1 MSSVQVPLLAYTLEQ
16 AAQAVGLSVS
26 QVEKLTRQQLFPP
39 LRQLSS
45 RRVAYVAREV
55 EEWLVSRPPSECLP
69 PKNSGYGRAG
79 KPKEDGEE

>member
-1 MSSVQVPLLAYTLEQ
+1 MTTTHVPLLAYTPEQ

-26 QVEKLTRQQLFPP
+26 QVDKLTRQKLFPQ
-39 LRQLSS
+39 LRQLSA

-55 EEWLVSRPPSECLP
+55 EDWLLSRPASSCLP

-79 KPKEDGEE
+79 KPSESEGD

>member
-1 MSSVQVPLLAYTLEQ
+1 MSAVTVPLLAYTPEQ

-26 QVEKLTRQQLFPP
+26 QVEKLTRQQLFPQ
-39 LRQLSS
+39 LRQLSA

-55 EEWLVSRPPSECLP
+55 EEWLVNRPASECLP

-79 KPKEDGEE
+79 KPKDDEAD